1 MYGLKWYGQKWSK
14 QTWLGISSILTES
27 FHMASLSQFSPFA
40 YNSYTQTMR
49 QTGRRAIRRVEKEK
63 QKEEFVSMV
72 QITSLLDVFLVLI
85 MINRSSFILIALI
98 DFL

>member
-1 MYGLKWYGQKWSK
+1 M
-14 QTWLGISSILTES
+14 
-27 FHMASLSQFSPFA
+27 
-40 YNSYTQTMR
+40 
-49 QTGRRAIRRVEKEK
+49 EKEK

-85 MINRSSFILIALI
+85 MINRSSFFLIFALI